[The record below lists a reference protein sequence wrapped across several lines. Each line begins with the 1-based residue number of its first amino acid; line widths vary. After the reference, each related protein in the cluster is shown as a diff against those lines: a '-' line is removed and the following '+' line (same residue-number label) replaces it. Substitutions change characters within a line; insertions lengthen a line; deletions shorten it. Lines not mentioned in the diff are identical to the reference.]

1 MALLAYFKKS
11 KPSKDILPSPTGPLS
26 LTIQSSCIEAAN
38 KRVAEELQRTSEASA
53 AESGAKS
60 TKRGMY
66 QKYTPQEKAE
76 ISSYAAMHG
85 TTAAIRRFKDRF
97 PQLKWTT
104 VNDWK
109 KAMAV
114 ATKNAVKSGES
125 VKIDK
130 LEEKKRGRP
139 SILSDAVTTD
149 IKRYITT
156 LRDAGGVVNTRI
168 VIAAATGILQ
178 RKDPSILRC
187 NGGHI
192 DLQKSWA
199 KYLLKKM
206 DFVKR
211 RATTKHVTRCENFD
225 TLKEQYLFDVQAVAE
240 MESIPDS
247 LIINWDQTGINYVP
261 VSEWSMAKEGSK
273 RVEVTGFKDKRQI
286 TAVFAGAMSGDFLPV
301 QLVYQGKTSRCLP
314 TVDFPCDW
322 HLTFS
327 ANHWCNESTM
337 VDYVNMIILP
347 YVNNK
352 RKELSLDQTYPALVI
367 FDEFNGQTTDTIF
380 DLLATNNIYY
390 VIVPP
395 NCTDKLQPLDV
406 SVNKPAKDFLRHQFQ
421 TWYAE
426 QICSQEN
433 PNQLEPVSLKLQVMK
448 PLGARWMIQLYDHM
462 KSHPEIIVNGFK
474 ASGIYNS
481 IKC

>member
-11 KPSKDILPSPTGPLS
+11 NPSKAVLPSPTGPLS
-26 LTIQSSCIEAAN
+26 LQMPSSCIEAAN
-38 KRVAEELQRTSEASA
+38 KCVAEELERTS
-53 AESGAKS
+53 AESVTKS
-60 TKRGMY
+60 TKRGTY
-66 QKYTPQEKAE
+66 QKYTPKEKAE
-76 ISSYAAMHG
+76 ISSYAIMHG
-85 TTAAIRRFKDRF
+85 TTATIRHFKDRF
-97 PQLKWTT
+97 PELKWTT

-109 KAMAV
+109 KAMMV
-114 ATKNAVKSGES
+114 ATKKAAKSGNPMQ
-125 VKIDK
+125 IDK

-139 SILSDAVTTD
+139 SLLSEDVTSD
-149 IKRYITT
+149 IKRYIAT

-168 VIAAATGILQ
+168 VLAAATGILQ

-225 TLKEQYLFDVQAVAE
+225 GLKDQYLFDIKAVAE
-240 MESIPDS
+240 MESIPGS

-273 RVEVTGFKDKRQI
+273 RVEVTGLKDKRQI
-286 TAVFAGAMSGDFLPV
+286 TAVFAGTMSGDFLPV

-314 TVDFPCDW
+314 TIEFPGDW

-327 ANHWCNESTM
+327 ENHWCNERTM
-337 VDYVNMIILP
+337 VDYVQKIFLP
-347 YVNNK
+347 YVNHK
-352 RKELSLDQTYPALVI
+352 RKELGLDKTHPALAI
-367 FDEFNGQTTDTIF
+367 FDEFKGQTTDAIF
-380 DLLATNNIYY
+380 NLLTTNNVYY

-406 SVNKPAKDFLRHQFQ
+406 SVNKPAKDFLRHLFQ
-421 TWYAE
+421 MWYAE

-433 PNQLEPVSLKLQVMK
+433 SDQLKPVDLKLRVMK
-448 PLGARWMIQLYDHM
+448 PLGARWLIQLYDHM